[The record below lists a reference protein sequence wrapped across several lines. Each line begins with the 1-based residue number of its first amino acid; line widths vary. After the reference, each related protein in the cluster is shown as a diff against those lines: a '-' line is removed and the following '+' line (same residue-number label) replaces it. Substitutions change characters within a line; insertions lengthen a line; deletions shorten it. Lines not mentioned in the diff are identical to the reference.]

1 MQSFLGKLAEE
12 LFKSYEN
19 NLSGLCIVFPSRR
32 AGIFFKKELS
42 GLLKNPVWSPDIYS
56 IEDFVQK
63 LSPYTIEDKLVL
75 IFELFEVYKS
85 FGEEQTFDRFY
96 SWGEMMLRDFDEI
109 DKNLITGSEIFRVIK
124 EIREVE
130 EQFSFLPGDLEQF
143 DKFWRTFSNV
153 ELTELQNEFIKTW
166 EILGKVYSEFR
177 KQLDEKKIAYD
188 GMAYRKLYEKIKTG
202 DAELPWE
209 KIIFA
214 GFNLLTKS
222 EEGIIKEL
230 TANGK
235 AETYWDA
242 DEYYINSPEQEAG
255 NFLRNNFRSLKIKE
269 PKWIENNLTSSKK
282 AIKTIGAPLQAG
294 QAKALGNELK
304 KAVSA
309 GTELENTAIVLPDES
324 MLIPV
329 LYSLPEE
336 IESLNVT
343 MGLPM
348 KATPLFNLIT
358 LLNNLQA
365 NKKTSKESAVF
376 YHKDVIQILMHPYVK
391 FNDPSFIYDSVHDIK
406 RNNII
411 YVSPRRLMGEDGK
424 HPEIMELIFKPVDN
438 SSDVINYLFN
448 ILNLISSRLQK
459 SVTSFS
465 KFELEYFYTVYE
477 QLNRLKDITSSYFGK
492 METDTLRR
500 LINEV
505 LRSKRIPFTGEP
517 LKGVQVM
524 GLLETRA
531 LDFENIYILSMNES
545 IMPGGVTQN
554 SFIPYSIRKAFRL
567 PTYDEED
574 AIPAYYLYRLM
585 QRAKNIHLIYNTEVD
600 IFSSGEISRFI
611 QQAENE
617 LIKENKNIDYEHRI
631 VTTGINKPF
640 RKEIIVDK
648 TPEVIEKLNSIRF
661 SPSDLNSYIDC
672 GLQFYLKKIAGLRE
686 EEEIEEFFGPATFGS
701 ILHSIMEIAYSP
713 YKSKNIT
720 PEIIN
725 EIREKINSSFDQI
738 LKQAFESI
746 ESLRELDTDLQGK
759 NLLLKNIIKTLVY
772 MILDNDKKDLPFK
785 IIDLERKIAEELEIN
800 VNSSSHKAKLSGRID
815 RIDERDGIN
824 TIIDYKT
831 GRATFQN
838 MGKNE
843 TYEHYLDAIF
853 TNPKYKE
860 NFQAYFYAYSYQKQD
875 SIKEARIAIYA
886 LRKINDGLN
895 YLTNSAMSRAELD
908 EYGERLKE
916 LIGEILS
923 PEGKFIQ
930 TDDKDRCRF
939 CAFKSICYRE

>member
-1 MQSFLGKLAEE
+1 MQTFLGKLAEE
-12 LFKSYEN
+12 IFKDYQD
-19 NLSGLCIVFPSRR
+19 NLSGLAIVFPSRR

-42 GLLKNPVWSPDIYS
+42 HLLKNPIWSPDIYS

-63 LSPYTIEDKLVL
+63 LSPYTIEDKLIL
-75 IFELFEVYKS
+75 IFELFEVYKTH
-85 FGEEQTFDRFY
+85 GEEESFDRFY

-143 DKFWRTFSNV
+143 TEFWRTFSNV
-153 ELTELQNEFIKTW
+153 ELTELQNEFVKTW
-166 EILGKVYSEFR
+166 EILGKVYSDFR
-177 KQLDEKKIAYD
+177 KRLDEKKIAYD
-188 GMAYRKLYEKIKTG
+188 GMAYRKLYEKIKTKEI
-202 DAELPWE
+202 ELPWE

-230 TANGK
+230 INKGI

-255 NFLRNNFRSLKIKE
+255 NFLRNNFRTLKINK
-269 PKWIENNLTSSKK
+269 PKWIENNLLSSKK
-282 AIKTIGAPLQAG
+282 SIKTIGAPLQAG

-304 KAVSA
+304 KSFST
-309 GTELENTAIVLPDES
+309 GDELENTAIVLPDES

-365 NKKTSKESAVF
+365 NKKTSRESAVF

-391 FNDPSFIYDSVHDIK
+391 FNGPAFIYDSVHDIK

-411 YVSPRRLMGEDGK
+411 YVSPSRLMGDDGK
-424 HPEIMELIFKPVDN
+424 HPEILELIFKPVDT
-438 SSDVINYLFN
+438 SGDVINYLFD
-448 ILNLISSRLQK
+448 ILNIISSRLQN

-477 QLNRLKDITSSYFGK
+477 KLNRLKDIIGAYSGK

-505 LRSKRIPFTGEP
+505 LRSTRIPFTGEP
-517 LKGVQVM
+517 LKGVQIM

-531 LDFENIYILSMNES
+531 LDFEKIYILSMNES
-545 IMPGGVTQN
+545 IMPGGVIQN
-554 SFIPYSIRKAFRL
+554 SFIPYSIRKAFKL

-600 IFSSGEISRFI
+600 IFSSGETSRFI
-611 QQAENE
+611 LQVENE
-617 LIKENKNIDYEHRI
+617 LINKNIDYEHKI
-631 VTTGINKPF
+631 VTTGISKPF
-640 RKEIIVDK
+640 SKEIIVDK
-648 TPEVIEKLNSIRF
+648 TPEVIEKLSNIRF
-661 SPSDLNSYIDC
+661 SPSDLNSYINC

-686 EEEIEEFFGPATFGS
+686 EEEIEEFFSPATFGS
-701 ILHSIMEIAYSP
+701 ILHGIMEIVYSP
-713 YKSKNIT
+713 YKSKKIT
-720 PEIIN
+720 VGII
-725 EIREKINSSFDQI
+725 EELRAKINSNFDSI

-759 NLLLKNIIKTLVY
+759 NLLLKNIIKTLVL

-785 IIDLERKIAEELEIN
+785 IVDLERKIDEELEIN
-800 VNSSSHKAKLSGRID
+800 VNGSAKTVKLSGRID
-815 RIDERDGIN
+815 RIDEREGIT

-831 GRATFQN
+831 GRAAFQK
-838 MGKNE
+838 MGNK
-843 TYEHYLDAIF
+843 TYEEYLDMIF
-853 TNPKYKE
+853 TDPKYKE
-860 NFQAYFYAYSYQKQD
+860 NFQAYFYAYSYLKQD
-875 SIKEARIAIYA
+875 SQKEAKIAIYA
-886 LRKINDGLN
+886 LRKINEGLN
-895 YLTNSAMSRAELD
+895 YLTDSAMSRTELD
-908 EYGERLKE
+908 EYGERLNK
-916 LIGEILS
+916 LIGGILS
-923 PEGKFIQ
+923 PEYRFIQ
-930 TDDKDRCRF
+930 TNDIERCRF